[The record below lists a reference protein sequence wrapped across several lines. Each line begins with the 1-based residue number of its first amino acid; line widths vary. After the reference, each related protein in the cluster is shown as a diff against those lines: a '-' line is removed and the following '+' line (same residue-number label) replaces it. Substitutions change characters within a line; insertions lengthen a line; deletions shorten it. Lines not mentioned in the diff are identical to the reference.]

1 MHKALQDGLF
11 YVFESTSV
19 HRRCFHQLKQPST
32 IRPQTFCPSIK
43 NPLVLWYFPMGKASP
58 GQGFCDLVKLAII
71 QEKIYPNLAT
81 Y

>member
-1 MHKALQDGLF
+1 
-11 YVFESTSV
+11 
-19 HRRCFHQLKQPST
+19 
-32 IRPQTFCPSIK
+32 
-43 NPLVLWYFPMGKASP
+43 LVLWYFPMGKASP